1 MSRNRLGVTTEQ
13 VLEVL
18 KSYRCHHQKYSDDDG
33 AVYLLDALTPAG
45 DRTMERGEEELE
57 LLASYVAAE
66 LSKNAVLDSH
76 ENRTIMAPSPKN
88 SPASRVGEK
97 VAV

>member
-1 MSRNRLGVTTEQ
+1 MSRNRSGVTSEQ

-18 KSYRCHHQKYSDDDG
+18 KNYRCHHQKYSDDDG

-66 LSKNAVLDSH
+66 LSKNAVLDSR
-76 ENRTIMAPSPKN
+76 ENWTVMAPSPT
-88 SPASRVGEK
+88 SRVGEK